1 MACTRKSSVP
11 HFCATAAN
19 TASIVAAIG
28 DVAMAD
34 DVPADLLRERLDPLL
49 QRVAL
54 IGERQFGALRMAG
67 LGDAPGNRP
76 VVGDAHDEAALGPQ
90 EP

>member
-1 MACTRKSSVP
+1 MHQEIERVP
-11 HFCATAAN
+11 LLRDGGEHR
-19 TASIVAAIG
+19 VDRRAIG

-34 DVPADLLRERLDPLL
+34 DVPADLLRERLDPFL

-67 LGDAPGNRP
+67 LRDAPGNRP
-76 VVGDAHDEAALGPQ
+76 IVGDAHDEAAPGPQ